1 MPASSDGR
9 TAAAYRRDDAAVGS
23 STADSSAS
31 PPSQSLCSRS
41 PGGLSLWLVVWLVLG
56 KPSPASACP
65 HLCVCYP
72 TPMTVSCQAQNFTA
86 VPVGVP
92 YESQRVFLQNNRIT
106 ELRVGSFG
114 FGTQVRR
121 KCAPVFVVTSRL
133 CGSQSQPSN
142 APVYFLAPGSVAVLQ
157 QHHVDRSR
165 GLQ

>member
-1 MPASSDGR
+1 MHAMIAER
-9 TAAAYRRDDAAVGS
+9 TYS
-23 STADSSAS
+23 FNMQYETSANIHPFGDRGTCRSGWFQHGGQLPLTSLS
-31 PPSQSLCSRS
+31 PRS
-41 PGGLSLWLVVWLVLG
+41 PPGGLSLWLVVWLVLG

-114 FGTQVRR
+114 FGTQVRGR
-121 KCAPVFVVTSRL
+121 KDEDEGRRSVELNF
-133 CGSQSQPSN
+133 
-142 APVYFLAPGSVAVLQ
+142 FLV
-157 QHHVDRSR
+157 
-165 GLQ
+165 

>member
-1 MPASSDGR
+1 MAKIQNGR
-9 TAAAYRRDDAAVGS
+9 SVFICLDCDLTTRQ
-23 STADSSAS
+23 
-31 PPSQSLCSRS
+31 PSC

-56 KPSPASACP
+56 KPSPTSACP

-114 FGTQVRR
+114 FGTQVRQEESER
-121 KCAPVFVVTSRL
+121 K
-133 CGSQSQPSN
+133 GW
-142 APVYFLAPGSVAVLQ
+142 G
-157 QHHVDRSR
+157 D
-165 GLQ
+165 

>member
-1 MPASSDGR
+1 MFICLDSDLMTQR
-9 TAAAYRRDDAAVGS
+9 CFY
-23 STADSSAS
+23 
-31 PPSQSLCSRS
+31 

-56 KPSPASACP
+56 KPSPTSACP

-114 FGTQVRR
+114 FGTQVRER
-121 KCAPVFVVTSRL
+121 N
-133 CGSQSQPSN
+133 G
-142 APVYFLAPGSVAVLQ
+142 VLE
-157 QHHVDRSR
+157 
-165 GLQ
+165 GE